1 MTDDIYQRLSMLIKD
16 WGKELGFQ
24 AVGITDTQLGE
35 HESHLASWLADDY
48 HGEMKYMAAHGTK
61 RSRPTELVPGTER
74 IICVRL
80 DYLKDHK
87 AQDLIASDSNTDQ
100 KAYVARYA
108 LGRDYHKVIRKRLLK
123 LWQRIEHFLAEA
135 EITHH
140 QARVFT
146 DSAPILEKALAEK
159 AGLGWIGKNAML
171 INSSMG
177 SWFFLGELFTDL
189 PLPID
194 TPQTTKHCGSCTAC
208 LDICPTNAFI
218 GPYELDARKCI
229 SYLTIEL
236 KGSIPEAMALVKDL
250 RENYGIFCS
259 IVVYP
264 VIPKGLI
271 LLRLI
276 PTSSHTLEDV
286 RITLD
291 AFSSI
296 RERLENG
303 TYKRLSAAIMASAE

>member
-108 LGRDYHKVIRKRLLK
+108 LGRDYHKVISKRLLK
-123 LWQRIEHFLAEA
+123 LWQRI
-135 EITHH
+135 
-140 QARVFT
+140 
-146 DSAPILEKALAEK
+146 
-159 AGLGWIGKNAML
+159 
-171 INSSMG
+171 
-177 SWFFLGELFTDL
+177 
-189 PLPID
+189 
-194 TPQTTKHCGSCTAC
+194 
-208 LDICPTNAFI
+208 
-218 GPYELDARKCI
+218 
-229 SYLTIEL
+229 
-236 KGSIPEAMALVKDL
+236 
-250 RENYGIFCS
+250 
-259 IVVYP
+259 
-264 VIPKGLI
+264 
-271 LLRLI
+271 
-276 PTSSHTLEDV
+276 
-286 RITLD
+286 
-291 AFSSI
+291 
-296 RERLENG
+296 
-303 TYKRLSAAIMASAE
+303 